1 MKVTHRTLRV
11 RRCGADDVPILA
23 TLRRVWTEEQAGS
36 AADDD
41 SFEAEFAAWHA
52 RENDHRVTWLA
63 EVEVGRV
70 GMLNVL
76 IFTRMPRPRCVG
88 AATMPTQWGY
98 IANMF
103 VLERYRNSGIGAAL
117 LSAATDFADQTG
129 LARLVLSPSQRSV
142 PFYERAGFVVP
153 TSLMMREPF
162 SGAAEAGPASG
173 SGPGR

>member
-1 MKVTHRTLRV
+1 M
-11 RRCGADDVPILA
+11 PILA

-36 AADDD
+36 AADDN

-63 EVEVGRV
+63 EVEVGPV

-76 IFTRMPRPRCVG
+76 IFFTRMPRPRRVG

-103 VLERYRNSGIGAAL
+103 VLERYRNSGIGARAAVRRHRL
-117 LSAATDFADQTG
+117 RRPNRLSEVGAE
-129 LARLVLSPSQRSV
+129 PSQLSV
-142 PFYERAGFVVP
+142 PFYERP
-153 TSLMMREPF
+153 DLSSRPH
-162 SGAAEAGPASG
+162 
-173 SGPGR
+173 